1 MRSGLE
7 EGFRLNRGLV
17 EPVRVYAGQLSLGD
31 GSFTIKH
38 MFSNWLKTGQK
49 KGADKRPAPPV
60 AKPKPAPKRTKETAA
75 PPPLPPAPE
84 SSAPTFDEKVIDALR
99 PYKLEIVGLGL
110 FVGAVL
116 TELGLLGVTSSGFLQ
131 AWTSLCRQLT
141 GWGAHALA
149 GLFALF
155 GLHVATRRLA
165 EKRPYHITPGQV
177 MGVELLLL
185 TALPLSHLFMGASL
199 PDAYAGL
206 GGGLAGWA
214 LSIVLLDALGTLPT
228 YLLYF
233 VVGGWGLALV
243 MRVRYGDVVAWLERL
258 SGRFKRWAER
268 LEGHPTAEPSPHP
281 ALGQPQ
287 RTAKTAEPS
296 PPTPAGPPRRNP
308 LLPPFE
314 LLERGER
321 WTPSAAE
328 IAHKKKTIEK
338 TLHDFGVE
346 ATVVQHQVGP
356 AITQFG
362 VQPGHVVRSGPDGEF
377 HKYKIRINQI
387 VGLNKD
393 LALAL
398 AAPRV
403 RIEAP
408 VPGKGFI
415 GIEVPNSQVSAVRL
429 GHMLDSAAFGSIKSN
444 LGVAIGEDVT
454 GAAVIA
460 DVSKLP
466 HMLVA
471 GQTGSGK
478 SVFIN
483 AVVASLVFNNTP
495 EQLKLVMIDPKK
507 VELIRFNGL
516 PHLMGKVEVE
526 GERAIAVLRW
536 LTAEMDDRYR
546 MFAEVGA
553 RNLAA
558 YNQTIAKHTDVKPL
572 PYIVVLVDELAD
584 LMVQF
589 GGDVEAALC
598 RLAQMARAT
607 GIHLIVATQRPST
620 DVITGLIKAN
630 FPSRVSFA
638 VASGIDSRVVLDSTG
653 AENLLGR
660 GDMLYLAADAST
672 PVRVQGCL
680 ASDEEIDALVAHWR
694 QVLPHVQPM
703 RAPWESLLERQALD
717 PEGKDDLLERAV
729 ALAEQY
735 ETISPALLQR
745 RLRVGY
751 PRAAKLIQ
759 RLYEQGLVED
769 EYEGG
774 RTQRGLE

>member
-1 MRSGLE
+1 MS
-7 EGFRLNRGLV
+7 
-17 EPVRVYAGQLSLGD
+17 
-31 GSFTIKH
+31 
-38 MFSNWLKTGQK
+38 
-49 KGADKRPAPPV
+49 
-60 AKPKPAPKRTKETAA
+60 
-75 PPPLPPAPE
+75 PPPPTPTP
-84 SSAPTFDEKVIDALR
+84 PTFDERLIDALR
-99 PYKLEIVGLGL
+99 PYKLELLGGGL
-110 FVGAVL
+110 FLAAAL
-116 TELGLLGVTSSGFLQ
+116 TELGLLGITNSGLLYT
-131 AWTSLCRQLT
+131 WTNLCRQLA

-149 GLFALF
+149 LLFGLF
-155 GLHVATRRLA
+155 GLHVATRRLG
-165 EKRPYHITPGQV
+165 EKRPYHITPSQII
-177 MGVELLLL
+177 GVELLLL
-185 TALPLSHLFMGASL
+185 TALPLSHLASGATL
-199 PDAYAGL
+199 ADAYAGR

-214 LSIVLLDALGTLPT
+214 LSIVLLEALGTLPT

-233 VVGGWGLALV
+233 LVGAWGVGLV
-243 MRVRYGDVVAWLERL
+243 LGVRYGDVVRWLERV
-258 SGRFKRWAER
+258 SGRAKRWAD
-268 LEGHPTAEPSPHP
+268 
-281 ALGQPQ
+281 ALDG
-287 RTAKTAEPS
+287 R
-296 PPTPAGPPRRNP
+296 PPTTVTQPPQPTLAPVSPRPTPPPTDSPSLAPPNRRNP
-308 LLPPFE
+308 LLPPFA
-314 LLERGER
+314 LLERGQR
-321 WTPSAAE
+321 WMPSPEE
-328 IAHKKKTIEK
+328 ISEKKHLIEK

-362 VQPGHVVRSGPDGEF
+362 VKPGHVVRSGPDGEF
-377 HKYKIRINQI
+377 HRYKIRINQI
-387 VGLNKD
+387 AGLNKD

-398 AAPRV
+398 KAPRV

-408 VPGKGFI
+408 VPGKGFV

-429 GHMLDSAAFGSIKSN
+429 GHMLDSAAFGAIKSN
-444 LGVAIGEDVT
+444 LGVAVGEDVT
-454 GAAVIA
+454 GTAVIA

-495 EQLKLVMIDPKK
+495 DQLKLVMIDPKK

-558 YNQTIAKHTDVKPL
+558 YNQTIAKYSEVNPL

-638 VASGIDSRVVLDSTG
+638 VATGIDSRVILDSTG

-672 PVRVQGCL
+672 PIRVQGCL
-680 ASDEEIDALVAHWR
+680 VSDEEIDALVAHWR
-694 QVLPHVQPM
+694 RVLPDARPM
-703 RAPWESLLERQALD
+703 RAPWESLLERPPLD
-717 PEGKDDLLERAV
+717 PDESDDLLERAI

-735 ETISPALLQR
+735 DTISPAMLQR

-759 RLYEQGLVED
+759 MLYEEGWVED
-769 EYEGG
+769 EREGG
-774 RTQRGLE
+774 RTKRAM